1 MKKENTEKKVN
12 MKKVGLIAAAT
23 AGVTG
28 TAVLGVLLYLK
39 TKDCN
44 ELKQLSERLHLDLDI
59 YKEAWEGIS
68 LKCKEQEETA
78 ELVRT
83 VVGGPLIDRLIKNEE
98 IKLSRIDTKIANLLS
113 KNVDDNI
120 KKVLEVKENDKANII
135 ETIADF
141 KKVKDALKRD

>member
-1 MKKENTEKKVN
+1 

-44 ELKQLSERLHLDLDI
+44 EYKQLSERLRLDLDI
-59 YKEAWEGIS
+59 YKEAWEGLS
-68 LKCKEQEETA
+68 LKSKEQEETA

-98 IKLSRIDTKIANLLS
+98 LKLSRIDTKIANLLS

-120 KKVLEVKENDKANII
+120 KKVLEVKENDRTNIL

>member
-1 MKKENTEKKVN
+1 MKKETTERKVN
-12 MKKVGLIAAAT
+12 MKKVGLIVAAT

-28 TAVLGVLLYLK
+28 TVGLGVLLYLK

-44 ELKQLSERLHLDLDI
+44 ELKEINDRLFLDLEI
-59 YKEAWEGIS
+59 YKEAWEGLS

-98 IKLSRIDTKIANLLS
+98 LKLSRIETKIANLLS
-113 KNVDDNI
+113 KNIDDNI
-120 KKVLEVKENDKANII
+120 KKVLEVKENDKTNIL

>member
-1 MKKENTEKKVN
+1 MTKENTEKELN

-44 ELKQLSERLHLDLDI
+44 ELKQLNERLHLDLDI
-59 YKEAWEGIS
+59 YKEAWEGLS
-68 LKCKEQEETA
+68 LKFKEQEETA

-83 VVGGPLIDRLIKNEE
+83 VVGGPMIDRLIKNEE
-98 IKLSRIDTKIANLLS
+98 IKLSKIDTKIANLLS
-113 KNVDDNI
+113 KNVDNNI
-120 KKVLEVKENDKANII
+120 KKVLEVKENDRTNIL

>member
-1 MKKENTEKKVN
+1 MKKENTEKELN

-44 ELKQLSERLHLDLDI
+44 ELKQLNERLHLDLDI
-59 YKEAWEGIS
+59 YKEAWEGLS
-68 LKCKEQEETA
+68 LKIKEQEETA

-98 IKLSRIDTKIANLLS
+98 LKLSRIDTKIANLLT

-120 KKVLEVKENDKANII
+120 KKVLEVKENDRTNIL

>member
-1 MKKENTEKKVN
+1 MKKENTEKELN

-44 ELKQLSERLHLDLDI
+44 ELKQLNERLSLDLDI
-59 YKEAWEGIS
+59 YKEAWEGLS
-68 LKCKEQEETA
+68 LKCKEQEEVA

-98 IKLSRIDTKIANLLS
+98 LKLSRIDTKIANLLT

-120 KKVLEVKENDKANII
+120 KKVLEVKENDRTNIL

>member
-1 MKKENTEKKVN
+1 MKKETTKKEVN
-12 MKKVGLIAAAT
+12 MKKVGLIVAAT

-44 ELKQLSERLHLDLDI
+44 EYKQLSERLRLDLDI
-59 YKEAWEGIS
+59 YKEAWEGLS

-98 IKLSRIDTKIANLLS
+98 LKLSRIDTKIANLLS

-120 KKVLEVKENDKANII
+120 KKVLEVKENDRTNIL

>member
-1 MKKENTEKKVN
+1 MEKETIKKEVN

-44 ELKQLSERLHLDLDI
+44 ELKQLNERLHLDLDI
-59 YKEAWEGIS
+59 YKEAWEGLS
-68 LKCKEQEETA
+68 LKFKEQEETA

-83 VVGGPLIDRLIKNEE
+83 VVGGPMIDRLIKNEE
-98 IKLSRIDTKIANLLS
+98 IKLSKIDTKIANLLS
-113 KNVDDNI
+113 KNVDNNI
-120 KKVLEVKENDKANII
+120 KKVLEVKENDRNNII

>member
-1 MKKENTEKKVN
+1 MKKETTKKEVN
-12 MKKVGLIAAAT
+12 MKKVGLIVATT
-23 AGVTG
+23 AGIAG
-28 TAVLGVLLYLK
+28 TVGLGVLLYLK

-44 ELKQLSERLHLDLDI
+44 ELKEVNERLFLDLEI
-59 YKEAWEGIS
+59 YKEAWEGLS
-68 LKCKEQEETA
+68 SKCKEQEETA

-98 IKLSRIDTKIANLLS
+98 LKLSRIDTKIANLLS

-120 KKVLEVKENDKANII
+120 KKVLEVKENDKTNII

>member
-1 MKKENTEKKVN
+1 MKKETIKKEVN

-59 YKEAWEGIS
+59 YKEAWEGLS

-98 IKLSRIDTKIANLLS
+98 LKLSRIDTKIANLLT

-120 KKVLEVKENDKANII
+120 KKVLEVKENDRTNIL

>member
-1 MKKENTEKKVN
+1 MKKENTEKELN
-12 MKKVGLIAAAT
+12 MKKVGLITAAT

-44 ELKQLSERLHLDLDI
+44 ELKQLNERLHLDLDI
-59 YKEAWEGIS
+59 YKEAWEGLS
-68 LKCKEQEETA
+68 LKFKEQEETA

-83 VVGGPLIDRLIKNEE
+83 VVGGPMIDRLIKNEE
-98 IKLSRIDTKIANLLS
+98 IKLSKIDTKIANLLS
-113 KNVDDNI
+113 KNVDNNI
-120 KKVLEVKENDKANII
+120 KKVLEVKENDRNNII

>member
-1 MKKENTEKKVN
+1 MKKETTKKEIN
-12 MKKVGLIAAAT
+12 MKKVGLIVATT

-28 TAVLGVLLYLK
+28 SAVLGVLLYLK

-44 ELKQLSERLHLDLDI
+44 ELEKVNERLFLNLDI
-59 YKEAWEGIS
+59 YKEAWEGLS
-68 LKCKEQEETA
+68 LKCKEQEETS

-98 IKLSRIDTKIANLLS
+98 KVVTRFLNKKDKILNNGLDEVS
-113 KNVDDNI
+113 
-120 KKVLEVKENDKANII
+120 KKVLEDLDDRLQNSM

>member
-1 MKKENTEKKVN
+1 MKKENTEKKLN
-12 MKKVGLIAAAT
+12 MKKVGLITAAT
-23 AGVTG
+23 AGLTG
-28 TAVLGVLLYLK
+28 TAVLGVLLYVK

-44 ELKQLSERLHLDLDI
+44 ELKQLNERLHLDLDI
-59 YKEAWEGIS
+59 YKEAWEGLS
-68 LKCKEQEETA
+68 LKCKEQEEVA

>member
-1 MKKENTEKKVN
+1 
-12 MKKVGLIAAAT
+12 MKKVGLIVAAT
-23 AGVTG
+23 AGITG
-28 TAVLGVLLYLK
+28 TVGLGVLLYLK

-44 ELKQLSERLHLDLDI
+44 ELKELNGRLLLDLDI
-59 YKEAWEGIS
+59 YKEAWEGLS
-68 LKCKEQEETA
+68 LKSKEQEETA

-98 IKLSRIDTKIANLLS
+98 LKLSRIDTKIANLLS

-120 KKVLEVKENDKANII
+120 KKVLEVKENDRTNIL

>member
-1 MKKENTEKKVN
+1 MKKETTKKEVN
-12 MKKVGLIAAAT
+12 MKKVGLIVATT
-23 AGVTG
+23 AGVAG
-28 TAVLGVLLYLK
+28 TVGLGVLLYLK

-44 ELKQLSERLHLDLDI
+44 ELKEINERLFLDLEI
-59 YKEAWEGIS
+59 YKEAWEGLS

-98 IKLSRIDTKIANLLS
+98 LKLSRIDTKIANLLS

-120 KKVLEVKENDKANII
+120 KKVLEVKENDRTNIL

>member
-1 MKKENTEKKVN
+1 MKKETTKKEVN
-12 MKKVGLIAAAT
+12 MKKVGLIVAAT

-44 ELKQLSERLHLDLDI
+44 EHKQLSERLRLDLDI
-59 YKEAWEGIS
+59 YKEAWEGLS
-68 LKCKEQEETA
+68 LKSKEQEETA

-98 IKLSRIDTKIANLLS
+98 LKLSRIDTKIANLLS

-120 KKVLEVKENDKANII
+120 KKVLEVKENDKTNII

>member
-1 MKKENTEKKVN
+1 MKKENTEKELN

-23 AGVTG
+23 AGITS

-44 ELKQLSERLHLDLDI
+44 ELKQLNERLHLDLDI
-59 YKEAWEGIS
+59 YKEAWEGLS
-68 LKCKEQEETA
+68 LKFKEQEETS

-83 VVGGPLIDRLIKNEE
+83 VVGGPMIDRLIKNEE
-98 IKLSRIDTKIANLLS
+98 IKLSKIDTKIANLLS
-113 KNVDDNI
+113 KNVDNNI
-120 KKVLEVKENDKANII
+120 KKVLEVKENDRNNII

>member
-44 ELKQLSERLHLDLDI
+44 ELKEISNRLSLDLDI
-59 YKEAWEGIS
+59 YKEAWEGLS
-68 LKCKEQEETA
+68 LKSKEQEETA

-98 IKLSRIDTKIANLLS
+98 LKLSRIDTKIANLLS

-120 KKVLEVKENDKANII
+120 KKVLEVKENDRTNIL

-141 KKVKDALKRD
+141 KKVKDVLKRD

>member
-1 MKKENTEKKVN
+1 MKKETTKKEVN
-12 MKKVGLIAAAT
+12 MKKVGLIVAAT
-23 AGVTG
+23 AGITG
-28 TAVLGVLLYLK
+28 TVGLGVLLCLK
-39 TKDCN
+39 TKECN
-44 ELKQLSERLHLDLDI
+44 EHKQLSERLRLDLDI
-59 YKEAWEGIS
+59 YKEAWEGLS

-98 IKLSRIDTKIANLLS
+98 LKLSRIDTKIANLLS

-120 KKVLEVKENDKANII
+120 KKVLEVKENDRTNIL

>member
-1 MKKENTEKKVN
+1 MKKETTKKEVN
-12 MKKVGLIAAAT
+12 MKKVGLIVAAT
-23 AGVTG
+23 AGITG
-28 TAVLGVLLYLK
+28 TVGLGVLLYLK

-44 ELKQLSERLHLDLDI
+44 ELKELNGRLLLDLDI
-59 YKEAWEGIS
+59 YKEAWEGLS
-68 LKCKEQEETA
+68 LKSKEQEETA

-98 IKLSRIDTKIANLLS
+98 LKLSRIDTKIANLLS
-113 KNVDDNI
+113 KNIDDNI
-120 KKVLEVKENDKANII
+120 KKVLEVKENDRTNIL

>member
-1 MKKENTEKKVN
+1 MKKETTKKEVN
-12 MKKVGLIAAAT
+12 MKKVGLIVVTT
-23 AGVTG
+23 AGIAG
-28 TAVLGVLLYLK
+28 TVGLGVLLYLK

-44 ELKQLSERLHLDLDI
+44 ELKEINERLFLDLEI
-59 YKEAWEGIS
+59 YKEAWEGLS

-98 IKLSRIDTKIANLLS
+98 LKLSRIDTKIANLLS

-120 KKVLEVKENDKANII
+120 KKVLEVKENDKTNII

>member
-1 MKKENTEKKVN
+1 MKKETTKKEVN
-12 MKKVGLIAAAT
+12 MKKVGLIVAAT

-28 TAVLGVLLYLK
+28 TVGLGVLLYMK
-39 TKDCN
+39 TKDCK
-44 ELKQLSERLHLDLDI
+44 ELEMLNERLQLDLDI
-59 YKEAWEGIS
+59 FKEAWEGIS

-98 IKLSRIDTKIANLLS
+98 LKLSRIDTKIANLLS

>member
-1 MKKENTEKKVN
+1 MKKETTEKEIN

-59 YKEAWEGIS
+59 YKEAWEGLS
-68 LKCKEQEETA
+68 LKSKEQEETA

-120 KKVLEVKENDKANII
+120 KKVLEVKENDRTNIL

>member
-1 MKKENTEKKVN
+1 MKKETTKKEVKI
-12 MKKVGLIAAAT
+12 KKVGVIAAAT
-23 AGVTG
+23 VGVTG
-28 TAVLGVLLYLK
+28 TVVLGVLLYLK

-59 YKEAWEGIS
+59 YKEAWEGLS
-68 LKCKEQEETA
+68 LKCEEQEETA

-98 IKLSRIDTKIANLLS
+98 KVVTRFLNKKDKILNNGLDEVS
-113 KNVDDNI
+113 
-120 KKVLEVKENDKANII
+120 KKVLEDLDDRIQNSI

>member
-1 MKKENTEKKVN
+1 MKKENTEKELN

-28 TAVLGVLLYLK
+28 TSVLGVLLYLK

-44 ELKQLSERLHLDLDI
+44 ELKQLNERLHLDLDI
-59 YKEAWEGIS
+59 YKEAWEGLS
-68 LKCKEQEETA
+68 LKFKEQEETA

-83 VVGGPLIDRLIKNEE
+83 VVGGPMIDRLIKNEE
-98 IKLSRIDTKIANLLS
+98 IKLSKIDTKIANLLS
-113 KNVDDNI
+113 KNVDNNI
-120 KKVLEVKENDKANII
+120 KKVLEVKENDRNNII

>member
-1 MKKENTEKKVN
+1 

-59 YKEAWEGIS
+59 YKEAWEGLS

-98 IKLSRIDTKIANLLS
+98 LKLSRIDTKIANLLT

-120 KKVLEVKENDKANII
+120 KKVLEVKENDRTNIL

>member
-1 MKKENTEKKVN
+1 MLFRS
-12 MKKVGLIAAAT
+12 GLIAAAT

-59 YKEAWEGIS
+59 YKEAWEGLS
-68 LKCKEQEETA
+68 LKSKEQEETA

-98 IKLSRIDTKIANLLS
+98 LKLSRIDTKIANLLS

-120 KKVLEVKENDKANII
+120 KKVLEVKENDRTNIL

>member
-1 MKKENTEKKVN
+1 MKKENTEKELN

-44 ELKQLSERLHLDLDI
+44 ELKQLNERLYLDLDI
-59 YKEAWEGIS
+59 YKEAWEGLS
-68 LKCKEQEETA
+68 LKCKEQEEIA

-98 IKLSRIDTKIANLLS
+98 LKLSRIDTKIANLLS

-120 KKVLEVKENDKANII
+120 KKVLEVKENDRTNIL

>member
-1 MKKENTEKKVN
+1 MKKETTKKEVN
-12 MKKVGLIAAAT
+12 MKKVGLIVAAT
-23 AGVTG
+23 AGITG
-28 TAVLGVLLYLK
+28 TVGLGVLLYLK

-44 ELKQLSERLHLDLDI
+44 ELKELNGRLLLDLDI
-59 YKEAWEGIS
+59 YKEAWEGLS
-68 LKCKEQEETA
+68 LKSKEQEETA

-83 VVGGPLIDRLIKNEE
+83 GVGGPLIDRLIKNEE
-98 IKLSRIDTKIANLLS
+98 LKLSRIDTKIANLLS

-120 KKVLEVKENDKANII
+120 KKVLEVKENDRTNIL

>member
-1 MKKENTEKKVN
+1 M
-12 MKKVGLIAAAT
+12 
-23 AGVTG
+23 
-28 TAVLGVLLYLK
+28 
-39 TKDCN
+39 
-44 ELKQLSERLHLDLDI
+44 RLDLDI
-59 YKEAWEGIS
+59 YKEAWEGLS
-68 LKCKEQEETA
+68 LKSKEQEETA

-98 IKLSRIDTKIANLLS
+98 LKLSRIDTKIANLLS

-120 KKVLEVKENDKANII
+120 KKVLEVKENDRTNIL

>member
-1 MKKENTEKKVN
+1 MKKETTKKEVN
-12 MKKVGLIAAAT
+12 MKKVGLIVATT
-23 AGVTG
+23 AGIAG
-28 TAVLGVLLYLK
+28 TVGLGVLLYLK

-44 ELKQLSERLHLDLDI
+44 ELKEINERLLLDLEI
-59 YKEAWEGIS
+59 YKEAWEGLS

-98 IKLSRIDTKIANLLS
+98 LKLSRIDTKIANLLS

-120 KKVLEVKENDKANII
+120 KKVLEVKENDKTNII

>member
-12 MKKVGLIAAAT
+12 MKKVGLITVAAAGAT
-23 AGVTG
+23 S

-39 TKDCN
+39 TKDRN
-44 ELKQLSERLHLDLDI
+44 ELKKVNERLFLDLDI
-59 YKEAWEGIS
+59 YKEAWEGLS
-68 LKCKEQEETA
+68 LKFKEQEETS

-98 IKLSRIDTKIANLLS
+98 LKLSRIDTKIANLLT

-120 KKVLEVKENDKANII
+120 KKVLEVKENDRTNIL

-141 KKVKDALKRD
+141 KKVKDALERD

>member
-1 MKKENTEKKVN
+1 MKKENTEKKLN
-12 MKKVGLIAAAT
+12 MKKVGLITAAT
-23 AGVTG
+23 AGLTG

-44 ELKQLSERLHLDLDI
+44 ELKQLNERLYLDLDI
-59 YKEAWEGIS
+59 YKEAWEGLS
-68 LKCKEQEETA
+68 LKCKEQEEVA

-113 KNVDDNI
+113 KNIDDNI

>member
-1 MKKENTEKKVN
+1 MKKENTEKELN

-44 ELKQLSERLHLDLDI
+44 ELKKVNERLFLDLDI
-59 YKEAWEGIS
+59 YKEAWEGLS
-68 LKCKEQEETA
+68 LKFKEQEETA

-83 VVGGPLIDRLIKNEE
+83 VVGGPMIDRLIKNEE
-98 IKLSRIDTKIANLLS
+98 IKLSKIDTKIANLLS
-113 KNVDDNI
+113 KNVDNNI
-120 KKVLEVKENDKANII
+120 KKVLEVKENDRNNII

>member
-1 MKKENTEKKVN
+1 MKKENTEKELN

-44 ELKQLSERLHLDLDI
+44 ELKQLNERLHLDLDI
-59 YKEAWEGIS
+59 YKEAWEGLS
-68 LKCKEQEETA
+68 LKFKEQEETA

-83 VVGGPLIDRLIKNEE
+83 VVGGPMIDRLIKNEE
-98 IKLSRIDTKIANLLS
+98 IKLSKIDTKIANLLS
-113 KNVDDNI
+113 KNVDNNI
-120 KKVLEVKENDKANII
+120 KKVLEVKENDRNNII